1 MTEVLYDPINDELY
15 LFNGMFEVDTKRH
28 EIKIYVI
35 RSTKLGMALKIKD
48 KTVMK
53 VRNYIYT
60 LHYTVVD
67 AVNYIQ
73 ETTKQNVFI

>member
-48 KTVMK
+48 KTVEIEAK
-53 VRNYIYT
+53 NLVHIGW
-60 LHYTVVD
+60 L
-67 AVNYIQ
+67 
-73 ETTKQNVFI
+73 

>member
-48 KTVMK
+48 KTVK
-53 VRNYIYT
+53 IEAKNLVHIGW
-60 LHYTVVD
+60 L
-67 AVNYIQ
+67 
-73 ETTKQNVFI
+73 